1 MPDRPNDYAS
11 VEELIAG
18 QIGQSLHIECDRRTG
33 ERARAA
39 VRETYRSRRCA
50 YYLET
55 DKGFDR
61 DTPLS
66 YLRFFARLAGNAVTA
81 EEVLAHF
88 GLKGNARTRI
98 GKLTAE
104 ERALLNFAR
113 LTLFEPEV
121 IFCERPLIE
130 LGADARSLVL
140 QWMGAASEDGC
151 VFITVNDPLREAP
164 LMPGSAWWEEDGR
177 LFPAQ
182 VDDDADD
189 EPAFAG
195 DEVRIC
201 KVQARSGTSTLF
213 FDPREID
220 FIESMNRQNYVSVRG
235 ELYPTPAKLDELE
248 ADLARFGFFRCHR
261 SYIVNVQRVA
271 KVERFTRNSFNLTL
285 SDAAHTSLPLAK
297 GRAEEMR
304 ATLGWK

>member
-1 MPDRPNDYAS
+1 M
-11 VEELIAG
+11 V
-18 QIGQSLHIECDRRTG
+18 
-33 ERARAA
+33 
-39 VRETYRSRRCA
+39 
-50 YYLET
+50 
-55 DKGFDR
+55 
-61 DTPLS
+61 
-66 YLRFFARLAGNAVTA
+66 
-81 EEVLAHF
+81 
-88 GLKGNARTRI
+88 
-98 GKLTAE
+98 
-104 ERALLNFAR
+104 
-113 LTLFEPEV
+113 
-121 IFCERPLIE
+121 FCERPLIE

-151 VFITVNDPLREAP
+151 VFITVNDPLREAL

-189 EPAFAG
+189 ESAFAG

-261 SYIVNVQRVA
+261 SCIVNVQRVA